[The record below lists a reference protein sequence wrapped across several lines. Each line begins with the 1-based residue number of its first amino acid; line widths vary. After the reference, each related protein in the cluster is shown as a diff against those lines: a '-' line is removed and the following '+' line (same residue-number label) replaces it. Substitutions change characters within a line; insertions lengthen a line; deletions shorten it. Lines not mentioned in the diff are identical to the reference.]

1 MTYGRDGQRERERK
15 KEKDLICLVQMFIC
29 ENDPKQ
35 TAVTDDRQ
43 TLQKS

>member
-1 MTYGRDGQRERERK
+1 MTYGRDGQRERE
-15 KEKDLICLVQMFIC
+15 KEKEIDLICLVQMFIC

-43 TLQKS
+43 TLQK